1 MAIGR
6 RQAVSAKKFT
16 CRNSDITI
24 TWYARKQNTIVL
36 HGNRSLILKNILI
49 KVCKVLTTINEGMT
63 NTSPVKDG
71 ELSKD
76 NCMSAVNSST
86 GFRNTNDIAGEV
98 VNTASDMPTGS
109 PEKSLKNDVYAEK
122 PKVRSNS
129 YSCNVVH
136 NFEHGCQCG
145 ILAAD
150 LEGMK
155 LDMVIMQKVLESKI
169 SAVDNLRE
177 NDEINQL
184 RKELS
189 NEREKRKVLEADI
202 SVLIRGRNNEVKEL
216 NNTIISLEA
225 QLKASE
231 ELNKFLRQSIMQI
244 NCEKAPKLKQVKPPS
259 QSNKQ
264 SHVASKLNS
273 FISNDQ
279 NICDNFEKQII
290 RSNQRCIN
298 QSEITL
304 VEQIKL
310 GKSKSD
316 LQTISISDYNDPL
329 SFNNQIN
336 YGRDT
341 SLEKTNANV
350 ISEVSP
356 LTPDNSKNCHNVII
370 LSPEVTNVDH
380 QKVIPAHPNLNVKPT
395 QLEHTLQKKAISKQW
410 LGHLPFVDLP
420 KEKENTTKKE
430 PRINNQKSSFRSQTS
445 QTDWL
450 TSSPLPW
457 FRYEIQRLGSEWTS
471 YLELVRR
478 LT

>member
-1 MAIGR
+1 
-6 RQAVSAKKFT
+6 
-16 CRNSDITI
+16 
-24 TWYARKQNTIVL
+24 
-36 HGNRSLILKNILI
+36 
-49 KVCKVLTTINEGMT
+49 
-63 NTSPVKDG
+63 
-71 ELSKD
+71 
-76 NCMSAVNSST
+76 
-86 GFRNTNDIAGEV
+86 
-98 VNTASDMPTGS
+98 
-109 PEKSLKNDVYAEK
+109 
-122 PKVRSNS
+122 
-129 YSCNVVH
+129 
-136 NFEHGCQCG
+136 
-145 ILAAD
+145 
-150 LEGMK
+150 MK

-231 ELNKFLRQSIMQI
+231 ELNKSLRQSIMQI

-329 SFNNQIN
+329 SFNV
-336 YGRDT
+336 
-341 SLEKTNANV
+341 NV
-350 ISEVSP
+350 ISEVFP

>member
-1 MAIGR
+1 
-6 RQAVSAKKFT
+6 
-16 CRNSDITI
+16 
-24 TWYARKQNTIVL
+24 
-36 HGNRSLILKNILI
+36 
-49 KVCKVLTTINEGMT
+49 
-63 NTSPVKDG
+63 
-71 ELSKD
+71 
-76 NCMSAVNSST
+76 
-86 GFRNTNDIAGEV
+86 
-98 VNTASDMPTGS
+98 
-109 PEKSLKNDVYAEK
+109 
-122 PKVRSNS
+122 
-129 YSCNVVH
+129 
-136 NFEHGCQCG
+136 
-145 ILAAD
+145 
-150 LEGMK
+150 
-155 LDMVIMQKVLESKI
+155 
-169 SAVDNLRE
+169 
-177 NDEINQL
+177 
-184 RKELS
+184 
-189 NEREKRKVLEADI
+189 
-202 SVLIRGRNNEVKEL
+202 
-216 NNTIISLEA
+216 
-225 QLKASE
+225 
-231 ELNKFLRQSIMQI
+231 
-244 NCEKAPKLKQVKPPS
+244 
-259 QSNKQ
+259 
-264 SHVASKLNS
+264 LNS

-279 NICDNFEKQII
+279 NISVNFEKQII

-298 QSEITL
+298 QSEITP